1 MNRIFVAVLIVIVNL
16 LQVVTTLNI
25 LSTIANAMGSSCVK
39 YVKVLMPGA
48 MNVLSDSK
56 VCAVYS
62 TFCYDFNLILY
73 YFVLLFT
80 RNPLLVNY
88 HIWQNIRGGKRLRFF
103 TQPRMFTMNS

>member
-1 MNRIFVAVLIVIVNL
+1 MANIWMNRIFVAVLVEMIVIVNL

-62 TFCYDFNLILY
+62 TYCYDFNLILFCY
-73 YFVLLFT
+73 SQET
-80 RNPLLVNY
+80 
-88 HIWQNIRGGKRLRFF
+88 HC
-103 TQPRMFTMNS
+103 